1 MPLLD
6 DRAAVTA
13 HDPSGF
19 VGLVEDFPEQCLRTL
34 EIVRGT
40 PLPDAMSGVESVV
53 LTGLGGS
60 AAGGDFAKGLYD
72 TQSTV
77 PFQVNRDYHLP
88 HWVGIRSLVFAAS
101 YSGNTEETLAAY
113 DEAKGRGAKIVA
125 VTSGGALA
133 DKAKA
138 DGYPLVVVPGGQP
151 PRTALG
157 YMLMPVVYASDKFG
171 LLPKQDYEGV
181 IATLFEARD
190 RFGLARP
197 QLHNDAKQ
205 LAEQLSGKVGLLYA
219 AGAWQAGVANRWKG
233 QINENA
239 KEMVFT
245 HVFPELCHNE
255 ILGWEG
261 SAKQGVASWL
271 TVLLLGGDESPRMLA
286 RIAATFS
293 LIEDKTSFAKASGFG
308 ESLLA
313 RMLSL
318 AHFGDYVSVYMA
330 ALAGRD
336 PAAMVAID
344 RLKAEL
350 AKIDAPA

>member
-6 DRAAVTA
+6 DRSAVTQ

-19 VGLVEDFPEQCLRTL
+19 VGLVEAFPEQCLRTL
-34 EIVRGT
+34 EIVRGAD
-40 PLPDAMSGVESVV
+40 LPDALPGVTSVV

-60 AAGGDFAKGLYD
+60 AAGGDFAKGLFD
-72 TQSTV
+72 AQSSV

-88 HWVGIRSLVFAAS
+88 HWVGPSTLVFATS

-113 DEAKGRGAKIVA
+113 DEAKSRGATVVA
-125 VTSGGALA
+125 VTSGGQLA
-133 DKAKA
+133 EKAKA
-138 DGYPLVVVPGGQP
+138 DGFTCVTVPGGQP

-157 YMLMPVVYASDKFG
+157 YMLVPVVFTSDKLG
-171 LLPKQDYEGV
+171 LLPRQDYEGV
-181 IATLFEARD
+181 VATLFEARD
-190 RFGLARP
+190 RFGLDRP
-197 QLHNDAKQ
+197 TTGNEAKL
-205 LAEQLSGKVGLLYA
+205 LAEKLSGKVGLLYA

-261 SAKQGVASWL
+261 SGEQGVDAWV
-271 TVLLLGGDESPRMLA
+271 TVLMLGGDESPRMLA
-286 RIAATFS
+286 RIAATFE
-293 LIEDKTSFAKASGFG
+293 LIEGKTSFAKASGFG